1 VVKACARALTRFPGV
16 NASWSEDRIAT
27 HAEVHVGVAVAMDEG
42 LIVPVVRNADH
53 KSVVEIGREV
63 KDLAARA
70 RDRKLKP
77 EEFSGGTFTVSNLG
91 MYDVTEFTAIINP
104 PESAILAVGA
114 VRQQPVVRDGEI
126 RPGHRM
132 KVTLSS
138 DHRVID
144 GALAAQFLAEV
155 RRLLESPIGLFL

>member
-1 VVKACARALTRFPGV
+1 MALPSFPTV
-16 NASWSEDRIAT
+16 NASWSEDKIAT
-27 HAEVHVGVAVAMDEG
+27 HADVNVGVAVAMPDG
-42 LIVPVVRNADH
+42 LIVPVVRNADR
-53 KSVVEIGREV
+53 KSVIDISREV
-63 KDLAARA
+63 KELAGRA

-91 MYDVTEFTAIINP
+91 MFDVTEFTAIINP

-114 VRQQPVVRDGEI
+114 VREQAVVVDGQI
-126 RPGHRM
+126 KAGHRM
-132 KVTLSS
+132 RVTQSS

-155 RRLLESPIGLFL
+155 RRLLENPLTLFL